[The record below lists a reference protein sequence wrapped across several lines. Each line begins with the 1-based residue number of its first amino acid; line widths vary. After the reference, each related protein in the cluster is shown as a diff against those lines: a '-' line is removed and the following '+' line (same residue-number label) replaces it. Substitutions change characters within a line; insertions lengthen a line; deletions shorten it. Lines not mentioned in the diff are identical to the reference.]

1 MLRVISYNLCKHRAA
16 PELEGLVE
24 NNDVNVL
31 CLQELDTSAAPKRIG
46 RLKLA
51 DATSQNRLGLAIYY
65 DPSTFIAGDSRSM
78 MLKKSLHDMVLNPAH
93 ERFLSVP
100 LYDIDNRR
108 QLVVASFHAAP
119 LTARN
124 ALRRKQIAAALATL
138 RAQAGGV
145 GALMVGD
152 FNYPV
157 FKERLGDELREQGF
171 ELNLSD
177 QRTYLRYRF
186 FRGHYDF
193 AASVAL
199 PIERVV
205 TLEQGLSDHLPILVS
220 ARLSD
225 QSPRL

>member
-1 MLRVISYNLCKHRAA
+1 MLRVVSYNLCKHKAA

-24 NNDVNVL
+24 GNDANVL
-31 CLQELDTSAAPKRIG
+31 CLQELDTSAAPERIG

-51 DATSQNRLGLAIYY
+51 HATSQNRLGLAVYY
-65 DPSTFIAGDSRSM
+65 DPSIFVAGQPQSM
-78 MLKKSLHDMVLNPAH
+78 SLKKSLHDLVLNPAH
-93 ERFLSVP
+93 ERLLSVP

-124 ALRRKQIAAALATL
+124 ALRRKQIAAALTML
-138 RAQAGGV
+138 RSQAGSA

-171 ELNLSD
+171 DLNLSD

-199 PIERVV
+199 PIEKVV
-205 TLEQGLSDHLPILVS
+205 TLAQGSSDHLPILVT
-220 ARLSD
+220 ARLSE
-225 QSPRL
+225 

>member
-1 MLRVISYNLCKHRAA
+1 MLRVISYNLRKHRAVD
-16 PELEGLVE
+16 ELEALVGG
-24 NNDVNVL
+24 NDANVL
-31 CLQELDTSAAPKRIG
+31 CLQELDTSVAPERIG
-46 RLKLA
+46 HLA
-51 DATSQNRLGLAIYY
+51 LAQATSQNRLGLAIYY
-65 DPSTFIAGDSRSM
+65 DPSTFVAGDPRSM
-78 MLKKSLHDMVLNPAH
+78 SLQKSLHDRILKPAH

-100 LYDIDNRR
+100 LFDIDNRR

-124 ALRRKQIAAALATL
+124 ALRRKQIAAALSVL
-138 RAQAGGV
+138 KAQAGAG

-157 FKERLGDELREQGF
+157 FKERLGSELRDQGF
-171 ELNLSD
+171 DLNLSD

-199 PIERVV
+199 PIEKVA
-205 TLEQGLSDHLPILVS
+205 TLPRGASDHLPILVQ

-225 QSPRL
+225 